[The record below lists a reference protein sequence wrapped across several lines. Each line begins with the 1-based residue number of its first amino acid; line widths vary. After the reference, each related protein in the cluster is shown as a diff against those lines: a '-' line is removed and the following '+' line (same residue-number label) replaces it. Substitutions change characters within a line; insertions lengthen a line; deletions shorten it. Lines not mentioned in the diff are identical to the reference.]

1 MNFSPF
7 MIGTSFI
14 ATTNN
19 YDLHSSYPRKDLAFN
34 VKTVRLFSC
43 QPLLFFLPYPST
55 VVCLMSLPLWPLVSC
70 VIHVTLEAKGALRPL
85 GGVDVACR
93 MTECLSPEALE
104 MVPATPTILEVH
116 SPQISQT
123 QGNILHLLFH
133 LTSATST
140 WPPLNLRD
148 QLVASTR
155 QLPASDVMK

>member
-1 MNFSPF
+1 
-7 MIGTSFI
+7 
-14 ATTNN
+14 
-19 YDLHSSYPRKDLAFN
+19 
-34 VKTVRLFSC
+34 
-43 QPLLFFLPYPST
+43 
-55 VVCLMSLPLWPLVSC
+55 MSLPLWPLVSC
-70 VIHVTLEAKGALRPL
+70 VIHVTLEAKGALRL

-123 QGNILHLLFH
+123 QGDILHLLFH

-140 WPPLNLRD
+140 WPPVNLRD